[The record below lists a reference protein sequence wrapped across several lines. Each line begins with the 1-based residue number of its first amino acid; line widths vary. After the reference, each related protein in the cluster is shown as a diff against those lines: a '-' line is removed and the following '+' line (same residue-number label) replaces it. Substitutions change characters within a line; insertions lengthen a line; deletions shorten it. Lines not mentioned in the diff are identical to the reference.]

1 MGGRNRRVTRRNYED
16 KMINPNDTEKL
27 YTVYING
34 NVEIHTREYD
44 FDGLEN
50 EAVTV
55 AVDKAYDYLYD
66 QGLNIDIDVDSNFQN
81 WSGGIHR
88 QFGFTNIDNI
98 LCVWGEIPKAL
109 EKILEET
116 ALIFQETL
124 GEFIK

>member
-1 MGGRNRRVTRRNYED
+1 
-16 KMINPNDTEKL
+16 MINPNDTEKL